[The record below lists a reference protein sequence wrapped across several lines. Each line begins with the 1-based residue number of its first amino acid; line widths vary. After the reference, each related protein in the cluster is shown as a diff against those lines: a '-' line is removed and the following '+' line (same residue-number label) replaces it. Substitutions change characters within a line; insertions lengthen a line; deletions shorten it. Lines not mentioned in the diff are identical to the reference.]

1 MFGMIIHILSIIHFL
16 QFVKHL
22 EKVNPMNL
30 VENLLNLGVIKIDFD
45 IELERTIFEMKYLIE
60 QKEVIYSFIDFE
72 EWDEVKQS
80 N

>member
-1 MFGMIIHILSIIHFL
+1 
-16 QFVKHL
+16 
-22 EKVNPMNL
+22 MNL

-72 EWDEVKQS
+72 EWVEVKQS
-80 N
+80 NYTIYEIDLFF

>member
-1 MFGMIIHILSIIHFL
+1 
-16 QFVKHL
+16 
-22 EKVNPMNL
+22 MNL

-80 N
+80 NYTIYEIDLFF

>member
-1 MFGMIIHILSIIHFL
+1 
-16 QFVKHL
+16 
-22 EKVNPMNL
+22 MNL
-30 VENLLNLGVIKIDFD
+30 VENLSNLGVIKIDFD

-80 N
+80 NYTIYEIDLFF

>member
-1 MFGMIIHILSIIHFL
+1 
-16 QFVKHL
+16 
-22 EKVNPMNL
+22 MNL